1 MKTALTTPQ
10 KWRASSNLPRNLGTD
25 ILPTLWYLSLV
36 LKAAERKKLKPQRT
50 VMIVAIRDY
59 DNETPEHVLI
69 NQQANTL
76 TTIWNSVN
84 PHLDLSE
91 YLELEY
97 RTFPHHR
104 HGREE
109 FEQKCASLRE
119 WITSGNLAGRRH
131 HDISARVFSDS
142 ADRIWRDVL
151 LNKELN
157 LTSYYVVSSYMVC
170 YKAKNNLFSSIR
182 SEENFQILAKDGTA
196 HPKYF
201 WKEMDKLMKSITTK
215 YDKEAVGTDV
225 TTAKEIRNELILQ
238 IAQLLEKSCEIMLK
252 KYIAGDLFS
261 ESKKNI
267 AKALSNED
275 NPTSSVDDVIIPSL
289 KTFDYVC
296 QDLEKTYRASVEENR
311 AKLKDDLRNYAVKK
325 ANNIETMRELK
336 EAAIQTAI
344 VGASLV
350 SGGAIVGS

>member
-1 MKTALTTPQ
+1 MEALP
-10 KWRASSNLPRNLGTD
+10 GTIQMINED
-25 ILPTLWYLSLV
+25 GTYN
-36 LKAAERKKLKPQRT
+36 AAEVESFIESSEEFRDGHTPYT
-50 VMIVAIRDY
+50 V
-59 DNETPEHVLI
+59 TPEHVLI

-157 LTSYYVVSSYMVC
+157 LTSYY
-170 YKAKNNLFSSIR
+170 
-182 SEENFQILAKDGTA
+182 
-196 HPKYF
+196 
-201 WKEMDKLMKSITTK
+201 
-215 YDKEAVGTDV
+215 
-225 TTAKEIRNELILQ
+225 
-238 IAQLLEKSCEIMLK
+238 LLEKSCEIMLK
-252 KYIAGDLFS
+252 KYIDGDLFS

-350 SGGAIVGS
+350 SGGAINFY